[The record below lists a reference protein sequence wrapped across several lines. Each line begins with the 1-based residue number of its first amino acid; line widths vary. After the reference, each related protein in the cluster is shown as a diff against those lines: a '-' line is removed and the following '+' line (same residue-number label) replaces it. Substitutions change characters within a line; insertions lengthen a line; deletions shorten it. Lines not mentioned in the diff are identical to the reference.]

1 MSRDL
6 KLRQVDPAMIEM
18 RNSIL
23 AARLQGVRATRLSA
37 GTDYI
42 SLEAECGAQTL
53 RVFVPLQQ
61 LVDFWLGDAS
71 IPAEQVDRDLAEL
84 LVVDAFSAQGLP
96 SPSEEFLWRHV
107 CGFAQKDDFATPKA
121 LIYTGPFD
129 LYLEALPRLFHIPAP
144 LHPTLPVDVQWLL
157 GKVVLPASAIAGISR
172 GDVLRLPP
180 EAGVLSSGATSL
192 FSFHFFGDYLMLDER
207 QNTNDDASRCDG
219 ESEIM
224 PAASTVLDDLPVTI
238 TFVLSKRTM
247 SVGDIAALQEGMTI
261 PLAHFTPQVDLV
273 AGGVR
278 LAQGELVRIGE
289 SFGVEIMK
297 TPNESGVGS

>member
-6 KLRQVDPAMIEM
+6 KLRQVDPALIEM

-23 AARLQGVRATRLSA
+23 TSGIQGVRATRLSA
-37 GTDYI
+37 GTDYV

-53 RVFVPLQQ
+53 RAFVPLQQ

-71 IPAEQVDRDLAEL
+71 IPAEHVGRDIAEL

-96 SPSEEFLWRHV
+96 SPSEEFLWRQV
-107 CGFAQKDDFATPKA
+107 CGFAQVSDFATPKA
-121 LIYTGPFD
+121 LICTGPFD
-129 LYLEALPRLFHIPAP
+129 LYLEALPRLFHAP
-144 LHPTLPVDVQWLL
+144 SPLDPTLPVDVQWLL
-157 GKVVLPASAIAGISR
+157 GKVVLPASAIAGLSR

-180 EAGVLSSGATSL
+180 ETGVLSSGATPL
-192 FSFHFFGDYLMLDER
+192 FSFHFYGDYLMLDEL
-207 QNTNDDASRCDG
+207 QPPHDDTSHYDG
-219 ESEIM
+219 ESEL
-224 PAASTVLDDLPVTI
+224 PPVASTALEDLPVTV

-247 SVGDIAALQEGMTI
+247 SVGDIAALQQGMTI

-273 AGGVR
+273 AGGAR

-289 SFGVEIMK
+289 SYGVEIMK
-297 TPNESGVGS
+297 TPNESGAGS